1 MELGLVALAQGNKEE
16 AKEILDKTLKNYT
29 KYLSENIVHIKS
41 YAALRAL
48 GVSTD
53 KTSDDAGEDVEN
65 IEGIDE
71 SSDSDDDDWTMQIMH
86 WPIGPYALST

>member
-1 MELGLVALAQGNKEE
+1 MEIGLVNLAQGNKEE
-16 AKEILDKTLKNYT
+16 AKKILEDTIKNFS

-53 KTSDDAGEDVEN
+53 KTVEDAGDEVNLDEELEV
-65 IEGIDE
+65 E
-71 SSDSDDDDWTMQIMH
+71 SSESEDEEDK
-86 WPIGPYALST
+86 

>member
-1 MELGLVALAQGNKEE
+1 MVALAQGNKDE
-16 AKEILDKTLKNYT
+16 AKDILEKTLKNYT

-53 KTSDDAGEDVEN
+53 KTTDEAGEDVEN
-65 IEGIDE
+65 LEGMED
-71 SSDSDDDDWTMQIMH
+71 SSDSEGDD
-86 WPIGPYALST
+86 

>member
-1 MELGLVALAQGNKEE
+1 MELGLIELAQGNKDE
-16 AKEILDKTLKNYT
+16 ARDILEKTIKNYT

-53 KTSDDAGEDVEN
+53 KTTSEDDASQNDEN
-65 IEGIDE
+65 LDEEIIDE
-71 SSDSDDDDWTMQIMH
+71 SSDSEEDEWTTKMTMN
-86 WPIGPYALST
+86 LFV

>member
-1 MELGLVALAQGNKEE
+1 MEIGLVNLAQGNKEE
-16 AKEILDKTLKNYT
+16 AKKILEDTIKNFS

-53 KTSDDAGEDVEN
+53 KTVDDASEDIEN
-65 IEGIDE
+65 LDEELEVE
-71 SSDSDDDDWTMQIMH
+71 SSESEDEEK
-86 WPIGPYALST
+86 

>member
-1 MELGLVALAQGNKEE
+1 MPQASMELGLVALAQGNKDE
-16 AKEILDKTLKNYT
+16 AKDILEKTLKNYT

-53 KTSDDAGEDVEN
+53 KTSDEVGEDVEN
-65 IEGIDE
+65 LDEIDDE
-71 SSDSDDDDWTMQIMH
+71 SSDSDDD
-86 WPIGPYALST
+86 